1 MCSHT
6 CGTDGRCIFT
16 ASVSCLNS
24 GGESVSQC
32 TRDPRASAY
41 IQFNTTWP
49 LNTNSSL
56 LFKKI
61 GICSVAM
68 RKKKNRYKTARV
80 GKVLQFVSDVCNF

>member
-68 RKKKNRYKTARV
+68 RKKKTDIKLPELVKY
-80 GKVLQFVSDVCNF
+80 CNL